1 MFHSIDDCGHPLLCL
16 PGTGIASQE
25 TAIARS
31 SQQNLA
37 GICSSVW
44 VWCLFMGWIPW
55 WGSLCM
61 VHPSVSAPNF
71 VSITPSIGILSP
83 PLFFDRVSLYSPGC
97 PGTYNVEQAGLET
110 QKSPCFCLPSAGIKG
125 VCHYCLACSPF

>member
-1 MFHSIDDCGHPLLCL
+1 MFHSIDDCGHPLVCL

-31 SQQNLA
+31 CQQNLA

-44 VWCLFMGWIPW
+44 VWWLFMGWIPW

-71 VSITPSIGILSP
+71 VSVTPSIGYFLPP
-83 PLFFDRVSLYSPGC
+83 PLSFWIGFLCIALAV
-97 PGTYNVEQAGLET
+97 LELT
-110 QKSPCFCLPSAGIKG
+110 M
-125 VCHYCLACSPF
+125 